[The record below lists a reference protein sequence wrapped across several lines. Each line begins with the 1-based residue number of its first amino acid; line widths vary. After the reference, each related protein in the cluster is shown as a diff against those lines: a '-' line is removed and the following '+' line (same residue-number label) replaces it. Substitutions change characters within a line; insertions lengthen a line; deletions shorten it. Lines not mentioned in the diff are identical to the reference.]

1 MSSALL
7 LDVGRVII
15 EPSAG
20 ALRAYEA
27 ATGTSRPEWEGLL
40 ADGDPDVAKRRGDL
54 DRLVAMFRALAE
66 AVPDSLFVPEALA
79 LIDDANRAGVPVGV
93 LTNHAHAMLGQ
104 EWFAGRP
111 ELAGLTTFIDA
122 AERGF
127 PKPDPKAYV
136 TAADELGVA
145 PEEVVFLDD
154 TVDCVTGA
162 RAVGM
167 IGIVVDPQD
176 RHPAFHEARVALG
189 LNW

>member
-1 MSSALL
+1 MSTALL

-15 EPSAG
+15 EPSTG

-27 ATGTSRPEWEGLL
+27 ATGTSRPDWDGLVV
-40 ADGDPDVAKRRGDL
+40 DGDPDVAKQRGEL
-54 DRLVAMFRALAE
+54 DRLVAMFRALA
-66 AVPDSLFVPEALA
+66 AVVPDSLFVPEAVT

-93 LTNHAHAMLGQ
+93 LTNHAHAMLGR

-111 ELAGLTTFIDA
+111 ELAGLATFIDA

-136 TAADELGVA
+136 TAADELGVE
-145 PEEVVFLDD
+145 PDEVVFLDD
-154 TVDCVTGA
+154 TVDCVAGA

-167 IGIVVDPQD
+167 VGIVVDPHD
-176 RHPAFHEARVALG
+176 RRPAFHEARVALG
-189 LNW
+189 LAW